1 MIVSGKELVK
11 FVENLIY
18 EKKQVRGYEID
29 LTLRDIY
36 EIEGKGSL
44 DFGGSEYRASGK
56 NRIEPVKEPGE
67 RYGWW
72 YLKPKTYLI
81 TLNETV
87 KKGFIYFIS
96 PHHRLLR
103 AGATH
108 PTLVTMDWNPDYVL
122 PLHVGE
128 MGLNLKENARVSKLF
143 ALRIQI

>member
-18 EKKQVRGYEID
+18 EKKQVKSYEID

-36 EIEGKGSL
+36 EIEDKGSL
-44 DFGGSEYRASGK
+44 DFGGSEYRASEK
-56 NRIEPVKEPGE
+56 NRIEPVKKSEE
-67 RYGWW
+67 KYGWW

-87 KKGFIYFIS
+87 KPGFIYFIS
-96 PHHRLLR
+96 PHPRLLK

-108 PTLVTMDWNPDYVL
+108 PTLMTMDWKSDYVL
-122 PLHVGE
+122 PLDVSE

-143 ALRIQI
+143 ALKIQI

>member
-1 MIVSGKELVK
+1 MIVSGRELVK

-18 EKKQVRGYEID
+18 EKRQVKGYEID

-36 EIEGKGSL
+36 EMEDKGSL
-44 DFGGSEYRASGK
+44 DFGGSEYMASERS
-56 NRIEPVKEPGE
+56 RIEPVKRSEEG
-67 RYGWW
+67 YGWW

-96 PHHRLLR
+96 PHPRLLR

-122 PLHVGE
+122 PLDVSE